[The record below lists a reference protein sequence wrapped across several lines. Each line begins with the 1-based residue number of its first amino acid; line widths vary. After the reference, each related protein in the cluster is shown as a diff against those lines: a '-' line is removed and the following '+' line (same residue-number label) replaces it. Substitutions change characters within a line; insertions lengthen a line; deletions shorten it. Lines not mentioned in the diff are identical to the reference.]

1 MDTTACAQLRAAKAR
16 RGLTNAALASRLGV
30 KAETVSRWIRGAT
43 DPTGPQLAEL
53 ARILDI
59 SLDELMAPP
68 APPPASVR
76 VPVLGR
82 ATAGPQAAEEPPW
95 IEAGRLLLVDLEV
108 RILVRRV
115 RQ

>member
-59 SLDELMAPP
+59 SLDDLMAPP
-68 APPPASVR
+68 PVQ
-76 VPVLGR
+76 VPILGR
-82 ATAGPQAAEEPPW
+82 ATAGPQAAAEPPW